1 MSSRSAWS
9 ESEKMSF
16 LHQVIVQ
23 LSNNGAHIDYGALD
37 MPGRT
42 PKALKHQLDKVRAA
56 GAAHQKES
64 GQAPAEVSRSRAR
77 GPANK
82 AAGTPTKA
90 AAKGKRAK
98 PHDEEEDDSDPDDS
112 DHKDDDLEVPTTR
125 RIKRQRRA
133 PRSVVKKEAVESDAD
148 TIIAGKSSDGD
159 AAGSISEFEP
169 AVADVKRD
177 SDDSGLDLD
186 DEA

>member
-1 MSSRSAWS
+1 
-9 ESEKMSF
+9 MSF

-82 AAGTPTKA
+82 AAGSKSIPIFVYFSLPVHPIA
-90 AAKGKRAK
+90 NLLCVC
-98 PHDEEEDDSDPDDS
+98 SPDQG
-112 DHKDDDLEVPTTR
+112 R
-125 RIKRQRRA
+125 CQRQARQA
-133 PRSVVKKEAVESDAD
+133 S
-148 TIIAGKSSDGD
+148 
-159 AAGSISEFEP
+159 
-169 AVADVKRD
+169 
-177 SDDSGLDLD
+177 
-186 DEA
+186 